1 MAFWHIAKT
10 AGMTPGCSPPLC
22 KLHAAITWARRSNL
36 SPSSSF
42 SACLFVFVNKSS
54 SATPEQV
61 APQVWSIREKLQLL
75 WCWFGEYL
83 LASDKKYHSQM
94 GNRPSKCSVSACLS
108 GFISSAK
115 HFSGFLWNQDTIWRG
130 EIHLSQVG
138 EMHSG
143 QMQSL
148 IPVCFYKEHLF
159 LRHKQEILEKGPQ
172 VEWVAGRFPRHHLLD
187 IREVNLDKFY
197 LEQNDLL
204 GCTLH
209 LVWDSRSAGVGSICF
224 LLFTLYHLMFL
235 LCLWYH
241 SFQMFLTSVQSS
253 WCCGSNTYQLCP
265 CSSFMPCSAAA
276 GSHSSN
282 SRRAAQA

>member
-1 MAFWHIAKT
+1 MAFWHIAKLLEWLQD
-10 AGMTPGCSPPLC
+10 APPL
-22 KLHAAITWARRSNL
+22 
-36 SPSSSF
+36 PPPPPPPPPSF

-94 GNRPSKCSVSACLS
+94 GNRPSKCSVSARLS

-159 LRHKQEILEKGPQ
+159 LRHKRDSGEGPQ
-172 VEWVAGRFPRHHLLD
+172 GRMS
-187 IREVNLDKFY
+187 
-197 LEQNDLL
+197 
-204 GCTLH
+204 
-209 LVWDSRSAGVGSICF
+209 SRKVPQAP
-224 LLFTLYHLMFL
+224 
-235 LCLWYH
+235 
-241 SFQMFLTSVQSS
+241 SS
-253 WCCGSNTYQLCP
+253 WYTWSKFG
-265 CSSFMPCSAAA
+265 
-276 GSHSSN
+276 
-282 SRRAAQA
+282 

>member
-1 MAFWHIAKT
+1 MLLPSPPT
-10 AGMTPGCSPPLC
+10 PPLC

-36 SPSSSF
+36 FPSSSF

-94 GNRPSKCSVSACLS
+94 GNRPSKCSVSARLS

-130 EIHLSQVG
+130 EIHLSLVG

-159 LRHKQEILEKGPQ
+159 LRHKRDSGEGPP
-172 VEWVAGRFPRHHLLD
+172 GRMSSRRFPRHHLLD

-265 CSSFMPCSAAA
+265 CSSFMPRSAAA

>member
-1 MAFWHIAKT
+1 MKSRYYLERRNSFESGRWDAFRADAVFNSSMLLQGAFIPEAQT
-10 AGMTPGCSPPLC
+10 RDSGEGPPG
-22 KLHAAITWARRSNL
+22 RM
-36 SPSSSF
+36 SS
-42 SACLFVFVNKSS
+42 
-54 SATPEQV
+54 
-61 APQVWSIREKLQLL
+61 R
-75 WCWFGEYL
+75 
-83 LASDKKYHSQM
+83 
-94 GNRPSKCSVSACLS
+94 
-108 GFISSAK
+108 
-115 HFSGFLWNQDTIWRG
+115 
-130 EIHLSQVG
+130 
-138 EMHSG
+138 
-143 QMQSL
+143 
-148 IPVCFYKEHLF
+148 
-159 LRHKQEILEKGPQ
+159 
-172 VEWVAGRFPRHHLLD
+172 RFPRHHLLD

-197 LEQNDLL
+197 LEHNDLL

-265 CSSFMPCSAAA
+265 YSSFMPRSAAA